1 MSQIYGLSLTP
12 KQRELL
18 TTIREW
24 MLTDKEYAES
34 AAKLNVVECG
44 LTKADR
50 GTWQMVSLACDVYG
64 LTMMQQPIDAM
75 GLATII
81 DRHLDGPPLETT
93 PESKPSPSRSLFD
106 EGE

>member
-1 MSQIYGLSLTP
+1 MQIYGLSLTP

-18 TTIREW
+18 STIRDW

-34 AAKLNVVECG
+34 AAKLNIIECG

-50 GTWQMVSLACDVYG
+50 GTWQIVSLACDVYG
-64 LTMMQQPIDAM
+64 LTMMAQPIDAM

-81 DRHLDGPPLETT
+81 DRHLAGPPLETT
-93 PESKPSPSRSLFD
+93 PDVKAKPRTLFS
-106 EGE
+106 EE

>member
-1 MSQIYGLSLTP
+1 MQIYGLSLTP

-18 TTIREW
+18 SAIREW
-24 MLTDKEYAES
+24 MLADKEYAES
-34 AAKLNVVECG
+34 AAKLNIIECG

-50 GTWQMVSLACDVYG
+50 GTWQVVSLACDVYG

-75 GLATII
+75 GLATVI
-81 DRHLDGPPLETT
+81 DRHLAGTPLETL
-93 PESKPSPSRSLFD
+93 PDAKPRAARTLFD